1 MKTVKKKPIDI
12 QLNLTP
18 LIDLIMN
25 LLIFFMLVS
34 QMSVVERT
42 PVDLPI
48 LSQGKATVI
57 KPDDKVAI
65 TMKHVDGGDL
75 PIYQVGSVEVGGVAE
90 IAKRLEQVKAASPS
104 VELVLRADKRI
115 PYRFVKEVMQTA
127 GKAGIKVVAITVAM
141 NGREG

>member
-18 LIDLIMN
+18 MIDLIMN

-42 PVDLPI
+42 PVDLPSI
-48 LSQGKATVI
+48 SQGRPTVI
-57 KPDDKVAI
+57 KPDDKVAV
-65 TMKHVDGGDL
+65 TMKQIEGGEVPVYL
-75 PIYQVGSVEVGGVAE
+75 VGSVEVGSVAE
-90 IAKRLEQVKAASPS
+90 VARRLEQVQAASPS

-115 PYRFVKEVMQTA
+115 PYKYVKEVMQAA
-127 GKAGIKVVAITVAM
+127 GRNGIKMVLLSVRMHQDGV
-141 NGREG
+141 